1 MNKIPPGFNVIPCVG
16 KVPSVSWKEYTEKRV
31 TADEM
36 KQWDELYPGGDRGI
50 VCGPISMLFV
60 LDVDGEVGELS
71 LKGYHLPKTV
81 TVKTPHGK
89 HYYFRWIPDL
99 DGKVTTKTGI
109 LPKVDVRGEGGFV
122 RWYGWRRGPHVRALL
137 APPQWLIDLL
147 PNKNAPKVIEDTFKK
162 LDYVKSLKELKE
174 LPRHNTLYS
183 IAGGLRSRGYNCDE
197 IYELILPK
205 GREVGLPDNEIRYI
219 ADRMDRYPMGQ
230 RPPVEEVI
238 VPENFAQFLQD
249 QKKVEFLVPGIFPK
263 NGIAFVAGLPET
275 SKTWTLIDLAI
286 EIARPYRVQGGMWL
300 DHYPTVP
307 GHVLYIDQERPKEE
321 TQRRFKAL
329 LAAKQLNPSDLNQT
343 LTVKCGTTIRVNL
356 EASLKAFRT
365 LLGDVRPDV
374 VIVDSYKTFHTE
386 NINDHASMQHVME
399 AIKALRTEFNCSFI
413 FVYHENKGAFERV
426 DTHGKKKEVTF
437 ENMAGA
443 LTMSEVAES
452 IMITARQDQNSCW
465 LHHVKN
471 SYGPKRA
478 PVLVSVEDIMPDR
491 SQIRIVAR

>member
-1 MNKIPPGFNVIPCVG
+1 MDRLLPQFCTIPCEG
-16 KVPSVSWKEYTEKRV
+16 KQPLVNWKEFMQRHPTSEEYKRW
-31 TADEM
+31 E
-36 KQWDELYPGGDRGI
+36 ELYPQGSTGI
-50 VCGPISMLFV
+50 ICGPISQLFV
-60 LDVDGEVGELS
+60 LDVDGEEGEVS

-81 TVKTPHGK
+81 TVKTPRGK
-89 HYYFRWIPDL
+89 HYYFRWVSEL
-99 DGKVTTKTGI
+99 DNKVTTKVAV

-147 PNKNAPKVIEDTFKK
+147 PEKNAPKVIEDTFKK
-162 LDYVKSLKELKE
+162 LDYVESLQKLKE
-174 LPRHNTLYS
+174 LPRHNTLFS
-183 IAGGLRSRGYNCDE
+183 IAGGLRSRGYTCDE
-197 IYELILPK
+197 IYELILLK
-205 GREVGLPDNEIRYI
+205 GREVGLPDKEIRYI
-219 ADRMDRYPMGQ
+219 ADRMDRYAMGQ
-230 RPPVEEVI
+230 RPPAEEVI

-275 SKTWTLIDLAI
+275 SKTWALIDLAI
-286 EIARPYRVQGGMWL
+286 ELARPKDGLWL
-300 DHYPTVP
+300 GHYPVNSA
-307 GHVLYIDQERPKEE
+307 HVLYIDQERPKEE

-329 LAAKQLNPSDLNQT
+329 LAAKQLSPNDFNQT

-356 EASLKAFRT
+356 DASLKPFRT

-399 AIKALRTEFNCSFI
+399 TIKALRSEFNCAFV

-452 IMITARQDQNSCW
+452 ILITARQDQMSCW

-471 SYGPKRA
+471 SYGPKQA
-478 PVLVSVEDIMPDR
+478 PVLISVEDLLPDR
-491 SQIRIVAR
+491 SQIKIVAR